1 MRRVLAF
8 FVGAAFLT
16 VSLPSAGLHVH
27 ARTPSAE
34 SAHDHGPAV
43 HTHEYVDHHAYP
55 SLGTA
60 LDDALLDVAAHD
72 ALGRIIACAFTCV
85 TRDMHVVGAAISP
98 AITTIAPLTEK
109 RAPITDTD
117 RRIHSP
123 PRWSD
128 GPLRAPPSSLL
139 A

>member
-1 MRRVLAF
+1 MRRLVAF

-16 VSLPSAGLHVH
+16 VSLPLAGLHVH
-27 ARTPSAE
+27 ARKPSGE

-43 HTHEYVDHHAYP
+43 HTHAEVDHHAVP
-55 SLGTA
+55 SPGIAVDGA
-60 LDDALLDVAAHD
+60 LPGVATHD
-72 ALGRIIACAFTCV
+72 APGRVIPCSFTCV
-85 TRDMHVVGAAISP
+85 ARDMHVVGAAMSP
-98 AITTIAPLTEK
+98 TLTTIAPPNET

-117 RRIHSP
+117 GRTHSP
-123 PRWSD
+123 PRWAD